1 MMAAIRILEM
11 DFSTELGR
19 TQRLRVYNV
28 KEAITAAEVA
38 AAMDNIVAKNIFT
51 SVGGDFTGKVSAQVV
66 VTDTTDLALV

>member
-1 MMAAIRILEM
+1 MATQRVLEM

-28 KEAITAAEVA
+28 KEAVTGAEVA

-51 SVGGDFTGKVSAQVV
+51 STGGDFTGKVSARVV
-66 VTDTTDLALV
+66 VTDTNDLTLV